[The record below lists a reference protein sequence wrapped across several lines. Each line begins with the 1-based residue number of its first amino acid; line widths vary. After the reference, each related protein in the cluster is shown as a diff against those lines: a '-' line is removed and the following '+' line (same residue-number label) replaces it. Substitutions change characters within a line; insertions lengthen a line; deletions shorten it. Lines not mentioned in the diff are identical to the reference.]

1 MLPLVWLFG
10 TIKPLISQRYVLLM
24 LVFGTITFSIE
35 LILASKSPC
44 PPFVNTM
51 KGNVFVLII
60 WLSTFILLGYSRLVI
75 ANYIRNCNSSNGMLW
90 FGTNVQLDAL
100 IGSIIV
106 YLMVNTFSL
115 FKEQLPCEQV
125 QC

>member
-1 MLPLVWLFG
+1 M
-10 TIKPLISQRYVLLM
+10 I
-24 LVFGTITFSIE
+24 VFGTITFSIE

-75 ANYIRNCNSSNGMLW
+75 ANYIRTYKSSNGMLW

>member
-90 FGTNVQLDAL
+90 FGTNVQFGVL
-100 IGSIIV
+100 IGSIIA